1 MTQDGSGP
9 RGFAAMDDFA
19 TARTKMVDSQLRTEG
34 VTDYDI
40 LEVMGRVPRERF
52 VPPGQ
57 EALAYLDADIPL
69 KGAEGGAARYLME
82 AAPFARLLQL
92 AEIEKTDVV
101 LDVGAGSGYSAAV
114 IAGLANF
121 VVALESDAALA
132 EQAKVSLTALA
143 IDNVK
148 VVAGPL

>member
-1 MTQDGSGP
+1 
-9 RGFAAMDDFA
+9 MDDFA

-69 KGAEGGAARYLME
+69 KSAEGGAARYLME

-101 LDVGAGSGYSAAV
+101 LDVGAGSGYSR
-114 IAGLANF
+114 
-121 VVALESDAALA
+121 
-132 EQAKVSLTALA
+132 
-143 IDNVK
+143 
-148 VVAGPL
+148 PR